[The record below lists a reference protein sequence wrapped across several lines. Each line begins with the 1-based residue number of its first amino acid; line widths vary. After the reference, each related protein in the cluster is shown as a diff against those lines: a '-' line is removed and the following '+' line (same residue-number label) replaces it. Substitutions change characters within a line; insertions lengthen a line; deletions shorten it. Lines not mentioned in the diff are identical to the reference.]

1 MKGIIDWF
9 AGNHVAANLLMAFL
23 LLAGLMAAL
32 SIKQEVFPQID
43 LDIVTVQVPYLGAS
57 PAEVEEAICIRVEEA
72 IQGIDGIKKIT
83 ATAVENSGTVMA
95 EIEIEADPEQVL
107 DDIKQAVDRI
117 ITFPTETEKP
127 VIQLLESQ
135 EQAIDVV
142 LYGDVGEKALKA
154 TAERVRDDLLAL
166 PGITQIKVV
175 GTRPYE
181 ISIEVSEAALQRYGL
196 TFAQVTHA
204 VRAGSLDLP
213 GGSVKTDAGEILV
226 RTKGQR
232 YTGEEYG
239 QLVVIS
245 TADGTRLTLDQ
256 IADVRDTFEDLDSRS
271 YFNGRPAAIVSVYRV
286 ADQAILDVTNS
297 VKQYVEE
304 QAGSIPAGLE
314 MSVWADRSDIYRGRM
329 NLMLKNGGIGLILVF
344 LTLALFLQPRLAF
357 WVSMG
362 IPISFLGGMWML
374 PWFDGSLN
382 MISMFAFI
390 VVLGLVVDDAIVV
403 GENIYTHRQM
413 GKSAGRGTRDG
424 ALEVAAPVT
433 IAIMTTIFA
442 FLPLSQV
449 EGMMGKFMGVIPVV
463 VIAVLIVSL
472 VESLLILPAH
482 LSMVP
487 DASLIN
493 DPAKLASGSR
503 WNPMHWQRSFAK
515 TFEYFIEHSYRPTLS
530 YALSHRAVVVAV
542 SIAALVLMIG
552 FVGGGHIRFTFMPK
566 IDADNMLCVIDMPA
580 GTTLAE
586 TQGAVDQIMSG
597 LEQLKTER
605 DDPDLF
611 VHEYVTIGS
620 QPRSNASHG
629 PSGSSDTG
637 FLGAHKAEINV
648 ELQAGEKR
656 TIGSNELVTS
666 WRKLSGPIA
675 GANSVS
681 FTSNLFGG
689 GAALE
694 LQLSSPDVSMLTEAS
709 ERLKTALAE
718 YPGVQDIIDSYE
730 EGKQEL
736 KLDLKPAAS
745 TLGLTLDDLARQ
757 VRQGF
762 YGDEAARIQRGRDDV
777 RVMVRYP
784 EAGRR
789 SLGDIESMMIRTP
802 SGDEV
807 PFTSVAEVET
817 GRGYATINRQDRR
830 RIVSVVADVDQ
841 NVTNASEV
849 LADLQQ
855 TVLPGLMAD
864 YPGLR
869 LSVEGEEAD
878 RAESMSSLG
887 SGFLMA
893 MLAIYALLAV
903 LFRSYTQP
911 MIIMSAI
918 PFGLLGAVLG
928 HVLMG
933 WDLTLLSMFG
943 VVALTGV
950 VVNDSLIMI
959 DFINRHR
966 NDGGSLV
973 ESVTNSGV
981 RRFRPIVLTSLTTFA
996 GLTPMLLE
1004 KSLQAKFLI
1013 PMAISLG
1020 FGVLFATFITL
1031 ILVPVSY
1038 MVLED
1043 LKARRRPRTPE
1054 TATPETAS

>member
-1 MKGIIDWF
+1 MKGLIDWF

-23 LLAGLMAAL
+23 MLAGVMAAL

-43 LDIVTVQVPYLGAS
+43 LDMVTVQVPYLGAS
-57 PAEVEEAICIRVEEA
+57 PAEVEEAVCVRVEEA
-72 IQGIDGIKKIT
+72 IQGIDGIKRISSS
-83 ATAVENSGTVMA
+83 AVENSGLVRA
-95 EIEIEADPEQVL
+95 EIEIEADPEEVL
-107 DDIKQAVDRI
+107 DEIKQAVDRI
-117 ITFPTETEKP
+117 ITFPAETEKP

-142 LYGDVGEKALKA
+142 IYGDVTEKALKA
-154 TAERVRDDLLAL
+154 TAERVRDDLLTLA
-166 PGITQIKVV
+166 GITQVKVV

-181 ISIEVSEAALQRYGL
+181 ISIEVSEAALRRHGL
-196 TFAQVTHA
+196 SFDQVTRM

-213 GGSVKTDAGEILV
+213 GGSVKTEAGEILV

-232 YTGEEYG
+232 YTGEEYA

-256 IADVRDTFEDLDSRS
+256 IADVRDGFEDVDSRS
-271 YFNGRPAAIVSVYRV
+271 YFNGRPAAMVTVYRV
-286 ADQAILDVTNS
+286 ADQAILNVTDT
-297 VKQYVEE
+297 VKEYVAETRD
-304 QAGSIPAGLE
+304 ILPAGLT
-314 MSVWADRSDIYRGRM
+314 MDVWADRSDIYRGRM
-329 NLMLKNGGIGLILVF
+329 NLMLKNGGIGLVLVF

-390 VVLGLVVDDAIVV
+390 IVLGLVVDDAIVV

-413 GKSAGRGTRDG
+413 GKSPGRGTRDG
-424 ALEVAAPVT
+424 ALEVAAPVI

-487 DASLIN
+487 DSSLAVE
-493 DPAKLASGSR
+493 PAGQSSGSR
-503 WNPMHWQRSFAK
+503 WNPMRWQRSFAK
-515 TFEYFIEHSYRPTLS
+515 TFEYFIEHSYRPTLN
-530 YALSHRAVVVAV
+530 YALSHRAIVVAV
-542 SIAALVLMIG
+542 AIASLLLMIG

-566 IDADNMLCVIDMPA
+566 IDADNMLCVVDMPA

-586 TQGAVDQIMSG
+586 TQAAIDQAMGG
-597 LEQLKTER
+597 LAELKAER
-605 DDPDLF
+605 DDPELF
-611 VHEYVTIGS
+611 IHEYVTIGS
-620 QPRSNASHG
+620 QPRSSASHG
-629 PSGSSDTG
+629 PPVGGDVAY
-637 FLGAHKAEINV
+637 LGAHKAEINV

-656 TIGSNELVTS
+656 VVGSNELVAR
-666 WRKLSGPIA
+666 WRELTGPVP
-675 GANSVS
+675 GAKSVS
-681 FTSNLFGG
+681 FTSNLFGA

-694 LQLSSPDVSMLTEAS
+694 LQLSSPDVSRLTEAS
-709 ERLKTALAE
+709 ERLMAELAE
-718 YPGVQDIIDSYE
+718 YPGVQDITDSYE

-745 TLGLTLDDLARQ
+745 TLGLTLDNLARQ

-789 SLGDIESMMIRTP
+789 SLGDIEMMMIRTP
-802 SGDEV
+802 AGDEV
-807 PFTSVAEVET
+807 PFASVAEVEA
-817 GRGYATINRQDRR
+817 GRGYATIDRQDRR
-830 RIVSVVADVDQ
+830 RIVSVEADVDQ
-841 NVTNASEV
+841 NVTNAREV
-849 LADLQQ
+849 LADLQAN
-855 TVLPGLMAD
+855 VLPGLLAD
-864 YPGLR
+864 YPELR
-869 LSVEGEEAD
+869 VSFEGEEAD

-887 SGFLMA
+887 SGFMMA
-893 MLAIYALLAV
+893 LLAIYALLAV

-918 PFGLLGAVLG
+918 PFGFLGAVLG

-959 DFINRHR
+959 DFINRNR
-966 NDGGSLV
+966 KAGGTLV
-973 ESVTNSGV
+973 EAVTNSGV
-981 RRFRPIVLTSLTTFA
+981 RRFRPIVLTSLTTFV

-1031 ILVPVSY
+1031 VLVPVSY

-1043 LKARRRPRTPE
+1043 LKRRHRRDAAEPVPQSR
-1054 TATPETAS
+1054 

>member
-1 MKGIIDWF
+1 MKGLIDWF

-23 LLAGLMAAL
+23 MLSGVIAAMT
-32 SIKQEVFPQID
+32 IKQEVFPQID
-43 LDIVTVQVPYLGAS
+43 LDMVSVQVPYLGAS
-57 PAEVEEAICIRVEEA
+57 PAEVEEAVCVRVEEA
-72 IQGIDGIKKIT
+72 IQGIDGIKRIT
-83 ATAVENSGTVMA
+83 STAVENSGSVMA
-95 EIEIEADPEQVL
+95 EIELEADPEQVL

-142 LYGDVGEKALKA
+142 IYGDVDEKALKA
-154 TAERVRDDLLAL
+154 AAERVRDELLAL
-166 PGITQIKVV
+166 PELTQIQIV

-181 ISIEVSEAALQRYGL
+181 ISIEVSETALRRHGL
-196 TFAQVTHA
+196 TFDEVSRR

-213 GGSVKTDAGEILV
+213 GGSVKTEAGEILV

-239 QLVVIS
+239 KLVVMS
-245 TADGTRLTLDQ
+245 DPGGARVTLDR
-256 IADVRDTFEDLDSRS
+256 IADVRDTFEDVDKRS
-271 YFNGRPAAIVSVYRV
+271 YFNGKPAAMVTVYRV
-286 ADQAILDVTNS
+286 ADQAILDVTDA
-297 VKQYVEE
+297 VKAYVAEHRD
-304 QAGSIPAGLE
+304 ALPAGLT
-314 MSVWADRSDIYRGRM
+314 MDVWQDRSDIYRGRM
-329 NLMLKNGGIGLILVF
+329 NLMLKNGGIGLVLVF

-403 GENIYTHRQM
+403 GENIYSHRQM
-413 GKSAGRGTRDG
+413 GKGPGRGAREG
-424 ALEVAAPVT
+424 ALEVAAPVV
-433 IAIMTTIFA
+433 IAILTTVFA
-442 FLPLSQV
+442 FFPLSQV

-463 VIAVLIVSL
+463 VIAVLLVSL

-482 LSMVP
+482 LSTVS
-487 DASLIN
+487 DASLAR
-493 DPAKLASGSR
+493 DPARNAARSR
-503 WNPMHWQRSFAK
+503 WNPLKWQRSFARS
-515 TFEYFIEHSYRPTLS
+515 FEYFIDHSYRPTLS
-530 YALSHRAVVVAV
+530 YALSHRALVVAA
-542 SIAALVLMIG
+542 SIAGLALMIG
-552 FVGGGHIRFTFMPK
+552 FVGGGHIRFTFMPV
-566 IDADNMLCVIDMPA
+566 IDADNMLCVLDMPA

-586 TQGAVDQIMSG
+586 TEAAIDQVMDG
-597 LEQLKTER
+597 LAELKAEH

-611 VHEYVTIGS
+611 LHQYVTIGS
-620 QPRSNASHG
+620 QPRSSASHG
-629 PSGSSDTG
+629 PPIGGGAST

-648 ELQAGEKR
+648 ELQAGEER
-656 TIGSNELVTS
+656 QIGSKALVTRWRELV
-666 WRKLSGPIA
+666 GPVP
-675 GANSVS
+675 GAKSVS
-681 FTSNLFGG
+681 FTSNLFGS

-694 LQLSSPDVSMLTEAS
+694 LQLSSSDVAQLTEAS
-709 ERLKTALAE
+709 DRLKDALAG
-718 YPGVQDIIDSYE
+718 YPGVQDIADSYE

-745 TLGLTLDDLARQ
+745 TLGLTLSDLARQ

-784 EAGRR
+784 EAARR

-802 SGDEV
+802 AGDEV
-807 PFTSVAEVET
+807 PFATVAEVRT
-817 GRGYATINRQDRR
+817 GRGYATIDRRDRR
-830 RIVSVVADVDQ
+830 RIVSVEADVDQ
-841 NVTNASEV
+841 DVTNAGEV
-849 LADLQQ
+849 LTDLQAE
-855 TVLPGLMAD
+855 VLPGLLAD

-869 LSVEGEEAD
+869 VSFEGEEAD
-878 RAESMSSLG
+878 RAESMSSLF
-887 SGFLMA
+887 SGFVVAL
-893 MLAIYALLAV
+893 LAIYALLAV
-903 LFRSYTQP
+903 LFRSYAQP
-911 MIIMSAI
+911 LIIMSAI
-918 PFGLLGAVLG
+918 PFGFLGAVLG

-933 WDLTLLSMFG
+933 WDLTLLSLFG

-959 DFINRHR
+959 DFINRR
-966 NDGGSLV
+966 RRDSGSLV
-973 ESVTNSGV
+973 EAVTDSGV

-1031 ILVPVSY
+1031 VLVPVSY
-1038 MVLED
+1038 LVLED
-1043 LKARRRPRTPE
+1043 LKGRVRG
-1054 TATPETAS
+1054 